1 MFLDVLWPDFGA
13 EHFAAALAEYAQ
25 AGAALRCPPWLSARP
40 DRWADLGKRVLSAL
54 VLAPIALAC
63 VWVGRHRLRC
73 HRRRR
78 DAGPGGRVAGPV
90 PPALGV
96 ALLCPAGLAYVAL
109 AGAALL
115 WLRDDPVAGRANVLF
130 LLLVVW
136 AGDIG
141 AYLIGRWIGGPRL
154 APRISPGKT
163 WSGAVGGLLAA
174 VAAGLVAAHVLSDAA
189 TWRVVVVAAALGI
202 VAQAGDLLESF
213 VKRRLEVKDSGH
225 LIPGHGG
232 LFDRLDGVLAAAPV
246 AAVLALTLGRGVVLW
261 Q

>member
-1 MFLDVLWPDFGA
+1 MPDPDLIIRTSGEQRLSNFLLWQGAYAELVFLDVLWPDFGA

-25 AGAALRCPPWLSARP
+25 TGAALRCPPWLSARRAHAGP
-40 DRWADLGKRVLSAL
+40 ISACAWSPRC

-63 VWVGRHRLRC
+63 VWLGGVAFAVIVAAVMLGLAVEWLGLC
-73 HRRRR
+73 RRRPR
-78 DAGPGGRVAGPV
+78 GVAGAAARR
-90 PPALGV
+90 PAS
-96 ALLCPAGLAYVAL
+96 PMSRWPRR
-109 AGAALL
+109 ALL

-174 VAAGLVAAHVLSDAA
+174 VAAGLRRRPCRCRMPPPGAPCADRRRSSASLRRPAICWKASSSAAS
-189 TWRVVVVAAALGI
+189 R
-202 VAQAGDLLESF
+202 
-213 VKRRLEVKDSGH
+213 
-225 LIPGHGG
+225 
-232 LFDRLDGVLAAAPV
+232 
-246 AAVLALTLGRGVVLW
+246 
-261 Q
+261 